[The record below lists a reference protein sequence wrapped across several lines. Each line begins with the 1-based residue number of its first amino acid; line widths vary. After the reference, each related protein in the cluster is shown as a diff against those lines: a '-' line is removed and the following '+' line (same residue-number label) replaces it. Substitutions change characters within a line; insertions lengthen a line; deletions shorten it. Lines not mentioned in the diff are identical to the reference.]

1 MLDNNV
7 LSVAC
12 VLLLVLLWLKCS
24 KNTDGFESK
33 PNRAQADHMAEVMLS
48 NQDKFRTLESA
59 KEFMPWIDAITYE
72 DCRRLIRE
80 GNFTKQNILTILG

>member
-1 MLDNNV
+1 MVDNNV
-7 LSVAC
+7 LAVAC
-12 VLLLVLLWLKCS
+12 LLLLSLLWLKCS

-33 PNRAQADHMAEVMLS
+33 PSQMQADHMADVMLS
-48 NQDKFRTLESA
+48 NKDEFRTLESA
-59 KEFMPWIDAITYE
+59 KKFMPWIDAITYE